1 MRGIIRLL
9 IVAALLAAIPLV
21 TRSGVADP
29 PSLPRNLGS
38 RLRAHIDTL
47 AKAGGTGS
55 RVVFTDGNRWAVE
68 YVLAEMR
75 KSTPNVRA
83 DTFMVAR
90 KSRKTPSSLVDPVAI
105 IAGKS
110 DSIIVICAH
119 IDASGSRDGGWDG
132 NWSRAHAPGADDDG
146 TGIAALLET
155 LTLVAHSDLKPQY
168 TLMFV
173 ACNAEER
180 NPDYAGL
187 ARADGHH
194 LGSRYMAGKLSRDR
208 KPVRAV
214 ISMDMVGWN
223 PGEDYMPIFTT
234 PRSRWLAADLQ
245 ARRSFL
251 GLDLN
256 LATIAAPCPNSDN
269 ESFDRFGFPAVL
281 LMESCK
287 PWVNDRHHPR
297 NPVYHTSRDLP
308 TMVSYGLLEKVT
320 RLISSYALKQ

>member
-180 NPDYAGL
+180 LRRACPCRWASSRQPVHGRETEPRSEAG
-187 ARADGHH
+187 ARGDIDGHGGMESGGGLYADLH
-194 LGSRYMAGKLSRDR
+194 DAPLTMAG
-208 KPVRAV
+208 
-214 ISMDMVGWN
+214 
-223 PGEDYMPIFTT
+223 
-234 PRSRWLAADLQ
+234 
-245 ARRSFL
+245 RRSS
-251 GLDLN
+251 G
-256 LATIAAPCPNSDN
+256 AAQLPRARSQPC
-269 ESFDRFGFPAVL
+269 
-281 LMESCK
+281 
-287 PWVNDRHHPR
+287 HHRRPMPQQR
-297 NPVYHTSRDLP
+297 
-308 TMVSYGLLEKVT
+308 
-320 RLISSYALKQ
+320 Q